1 MRVKFAKTLAA
12 ALCLS
17 AATFVWAQ
25 EQQGGS
31 TPAPAQVGAAGST
44 GGVTEAL
51 GVVTDAGGI
60 RRYQLGPGDVLDLR
74 VYNEITVTGRY
85 RVDDDGNLDIPLV
98 GTVPARCRTDL
109 EVKQDI
115 LTGLKKYLK
124 APSVSL
130 SIAERNS
137 RPMATV
143 YGAVRAP
150 TRAQM
155 NRRVRLIEL
164 LAVAGGT
171 TEAAGSDIQVYH
183 TEPLLCPTVEEVA
196 QMEAEKEKASADP
209 LAVPYT
215 TYKIEDMKLGK
226 SDANPYVRP
235 GDIVIVLEAN
245 PIFVTGFV
253 RQPSNLY
260 LKEQMSLT
268 RAIAQVG
275 GVAPGAKKDK
285 VYIYRKKTGQLKPE
299 VIVANLEAIQKQK
312 ADDIALQPY
321 DIIEVRD
328 SSPWSPGNLPRTLL
342 GLATNGA
349 QQMVTGGTVRIIN

>member
-1 MRVKFAKTLAA
+1 MRVKFARSLAA

-17 AATFVWAQ
+17 AATFVSAQ
-25 EQQGGS
+25 EQQGGG
-31 TPAPAQVGAAGST
+31 TPAPTQVGAAGGMS
-44 GGVTEAL
+44 EAL
-51 GVVTDAGGI
+51 GVMADGAGI
-60 RRYQLGPGDVLDLR
+60 RRYQLGPGDVVELR
-74 VYNEITVTGRY
+74 AYNEPTLTGRY
-85 RVDDDGNLDIPLV
+85 RVDDDGMLDIPLA
-98 GTVPARCRTDL
+98 GIVPARCRTDL

-124 APSVSL
+124 SPSVSL
-130 SIAERNS
+130 SIVERNS

-143 YGAVRAP
+143 FGAVRAP

-171 TEAAGSDIQVYH
+171 TESAGSEIQVYH
-183 TEPLLCPTVEEVA
+183 TEPLMCPTAEEVA
-196 QMEAEKEKASADP
+196 QMEAEKQRAADDP
-209 LAVPYT
+209 LGVPYSA
-215 TYKIEDMKLGK
+215 YKIEDMKLGK

-328 SSPWSPGNLPRTLL
+328 SSPWALKNLPTTLL
-342 GLATNGA
+342 NFATSGA
-349 QQMVTGGTVRIIN
+349 QQATTGGMVRIIN